1 MGFDGRLLGGVGV
14 MAAVV
19 ETGNFARAG
28 DALGLTQSGVSRAIA
43 RLEVRVGVRLFD
55 RTPRAVTLTDEG
67 RRFHQSVVPLLIG
80 LEEAATDAAGSAAVV
95 RGRLRINVDP
105 FFARLVLAPRLG
117 KFLAAYPEL
126 SVEIVGRDRLGD
138 LVADGFDAAVRF
150 GEPEPSALIAR
161 RLLAT
166 RVLTCAA
173 PSYLAKHGRPA
184 HPRDLGA
191 GSHECTCHRPAISLE
206 ISPRPAE
213 TSGRGFRPPD
223 GEQRRHDVGCLRR
236 RSWSG
241 ATSRARD
248 RRSPR
253 SRETHRAVPRFVGRA
268 VSALRNPSFTTRAAR
283 KGARIP
289 GFRSRLGSL
298 TARFTRTKPGP
309 CPLGA

>member
-1 MGFDGRLLGGVGV
+1 MVFDGRLLGGVGV

-43 RLEVRVGVRLFD
+43 RLEIRIGVRLFD

-67 RRFHQSVVPLLIG
+67 RRFHQSVLPLLIG
-80 LEEAATDAAGSAAVV
+80 LEEAATDAAGSAAAV

-150 GEPEPSALIAR
+150 GEPEPSALVAR
-161 RLLAT
+161 RLLET

-191 GSHECTCHRPAISLE
+191 GRHECIHYLDPVTGRPFHWEFHRGRQRLRVAV
-206 ISPRPAE
+206 
-213 TSGRGFRPPD
+213 SGRLAVNN
-223 GEQRRHDVGCLRR
+223 VG
-236 RSWSG
+236 
-241 ATSRARD
+241 TM
-248 RRSPR
+248 
-253 SRETHRAVPRFVGRA
+253 
-268 VSALRNPSFTTRAAR
+268 
-283 KGARIP
+283 
-289 GFRSRLGSL
+289 
-298 TARFTRTKPGP
+298 
-309 CPLGA
+309 LGACAAGHGVAQILALGTEDLLSRGKLIELFPDWSDERFPLYAFHLSRHVPPAKVRAFLDFVVGSVR

>member
-1 MGFDGRLLGGVGV
+1 MR
-14 MAAVV
+14 
-19 ETGNFARAG
+19 
-28 DALGLTQSGVSRAIA
+28 I
-43 RLEVRVGVRLFD
+43 GVRLFD

-67 RRFHQSVVPLLIG
+67 RPFHQSVMPLLTG
-80 LEEAATDAAGSAAVV
+80 LEDAATEAAGTAAVV

-184 HPRDLGA
+184 HPRELGA
-191 GSHECTCHRPAISLE
+191 GRHECIHYLDPVTGRPFHWEFHRGRQKLRVAV
-206 ISPRPAE
+206 
-213 TSGRGFRPPD
+213 SGRLTVNN
-223 GEQRRHDVGCLRR
+223 VG
-236 RSWSG
+236 
-241 ATSRARD
+241 TM
-248 RRSPR
+248 
-253 SRETHRAVPRFVGRA
+253 
-268 VSALRNPSFTTRAAR
+268 
-283 KGARIP
+283 
-289 GFRSRLGSL
+289 
-298 TARFTRTKPGP
+298 
-309 CPLGA
+309 LGACAAGHGVAQILALGTEDLLSCGKLIELFPDWSDERFPLYAFHLSRHVPPAKVRAFLDFVVGSVR

>member
-1 MGFDGRLLGGVGV
+1 MF
-14 MAAVV
+14 
-19 ETGNFARAG
+19 T
-28 DALGLTQSGVSRAIA
+28 
-43 RLEVRVGVRLFD
+43 RVGASSTASARVN
-55 RTPRAVTLTDEG
+55 P
-67 RRFHQSVVPLLIG
+67 SI
-80 LEEAATDAAGSAAVV
+80 AAQM
-95 RGRLRINVDP
+95 
-105 FFARLVLAPRLG
+105 LAPSDQREPPGRIWPLPY
-117 KFLAAYPEL
+117 LAAIKAPLGEL
-126 SVEIVGRDRLGD
+126 
-138 LVADGFDAAVRF
+138 
-150 GEPEPSALIAR
+150 EPSALVAR
-161 RLLAT
+161 RLLET

>member
-1 MGFDGRLLGGVGV
+1 MSFDGRLLGGVSV

-43 RLEVRVGVRLFD
+43 RLEMRIGVRLFD
-55 RTPRAVTLTDEG
+55 RTPRVVTLTDEG
-67 RRFHQSVVPLLIG
+67 RRFHQSVVPLLTG
-80 LEEAATDAAGSAAVV
+80 LEDAATEAAGSAAVV

-191 GSHECTCHRPAISLE
+191 GRHECIHYRDPVTGRPFHWEFHRGRQKLRVAV
-206 ISPRPAE
+206 
-213 TSGRGFRPPD
+213 SGRLTVNN
-223 GEQRRHDVGCLRR
+223 VG
-236 RSWSG
+236 
-241 ATSRARD
+241 TM
-248 RRSPR
+248 
-253 SRETHRAVPRFVGRA
+253 
-268 VSALRNPSFTTRAAR
+268 
-283 KGARIP
+283 
-289 GFRSRLGSL
+289 
-298 TARFTRTKPGP
+298 
-309 CPLGA
+309 LGACAAGHGVAQILALGTEDLLSRGKLIELFPDWSDERFPLYAFHLSRHVPPAKVRAFLDFVVGSVR